1 MSNPITE
8 AVADR
13 SSNTLALLEE
23 IVKHESPTNE
33 KSALDQLT
41 RFLQE
46 QISARN
52 GAVERLQQDVYG
64 DLLVARWPGNPEL
77 RPLFV
82 MTHVDTVWPVGTLQ
96 RLPWRQEEG
105 RQYGPGVFDMK
116 ASVAMM
122 LTAVEIV
129 QALGLVR
136 RPIVWM
142 INTEEEVGSPVSRP
156 VLERLALEAE
166 YVLCL
171 EPPVPPYGALKTER
185 KGVGMFR
192 LEVEGRASHAG
203 ADHASGI
210 SAIEELARQ
219 VQWLHSL
226 SDATSGTTVNVGVV
240 SGGTKRNVVA
250 ASAYAEID
258 LRVTS
263 LAEADRVVPLIL
275 SAQPHLPGATVRVSG
290 ELNRPPMER
299 TATIVAAFERAREI
313 GRGVGLELVEGSTG
327 GGSDGNFTAALG
339 VATLD
344 GLGCPGDGGHADHEH
359 ILVDELPGRTAL
371 LTALLAE
378 L

>member
-1 MSNPITE
+1 MTNPITE

-46 QISARN
+46 QISLRN

-82 MTHVDTVWPVGTLQ
+82 MTHVDTVWPIGTLQ
-96 RLPWRQEEG
+96 RLPWRQEDG

-122 LTAVEIV
+122 LTAIEII
-129 QALGLVR
+129 QALGLAR

-171 EPPVPPYGALKTER
+171 EPP
-185 KGVGMFR
+185 
-192 LEVEGRASHAG
+192 
-203 ADHASGI
+203 
-210 SAIEELARQ
+210 
-219 VQWLHSL
+219 
-226 SDATSGTTVNVGVV
+226 
-240 SGGTKRNVVA
+240 
-250 ASAYAEID
+250 
-258 LRVTS
+258 
-263 LAEADRVVPLIL
+263 
-275 SAQPHLPGATVRVSG
+275 
-290 ELNRPPMER
+290 
-299 TATIVAAFERAREI
+299 
-313 GRGVGLELVEGSTG
+313 
-327 GGSDGNFTAALG
+327 
-339 VATLD
+339 
-344 GLGCPGDGGHADHEH
+344 
-359 ILVDELPGRTAL
+359 
-371 LTALLAE
+371 
-378 L
+378 